1 MAAKALKPAVAAF
14 VLALV
19 LAVYFFYL
27 KEGQP
32 PGYIETTGVMEA
44 AEAELAS
51 KIAGRIGWLCCME
64 GDRVEAGAVAVRL
77 EAAELEARLLE
88 GRAAAAAA
96 AQAVAEAR
104 IAAENAAVEREAAA
118 STFDAARAESDR
130 AVALEKESSENFR
143 RAQSLFEGGYISK
156 RDLDSS
162 RAAYES
168 NLALLNSERAR
179 ARSAEANLKSAGV
192 AIRAAE
198 AGIVSAKARSEAA
211 TAQVLVLS
219 SQLQDTEILSP
230 VAGVVSYKAFEL
242 GEYVT
247 PGAAIYTVYS
257 VSDQWARVDIEETRI
272 QNIRLGS
279 RAVITPA
286 GGGRGFEGRVIEIG
300 ELGGFATQRDVTRGR
315 SDIKTFRVKVR
326 AVDKE
331 GFLKPGMTVNVRIFL
346 NEAQD
351 AGNRDNRP
359 R

>member
-1 MAAKALKPAVAAF
+1 MAVKALKPALAAF
-14 VLALV
+14 VLALI
-19 LAVYFFYL
+19 LALYFFFV
-27 KEGQP
+27 KESQP

-77 EAAELEARLLE
+77 EATELEARLLE

-96 AQAVAEAR
+96 SEAIAEAT
-104 IAAENAAVEREAAA
+104 IAAENASVEREAAA
-118 STFDAARAESDR
+118 SSFDAARAESDR
-130 AVALEKESSENFR
+130 AAALEKESSENFR
-143 RAQSLFEGGYISK
+143 RAQSLFKGGYISK
-156 RDLDSS
+156 RDLDAA

-168 NLALLNSERAR
+168 NLALLNSARAR
-179 ARSAEANLKSAGV
+179 ARSSEANLKSAGV
-192 AIRAAE
+192 AIRAAK
-198 AGIVSAKARSEAA
+198 AGIAAAKARSEAA
-211 TAQVLVLS
+211 AAQVQVLS
-219 SQLQDTEILSP
+219 SQLKDTEILSP

-242 GEYVT
+242 GEFAT

-257 VSDQWARVDIEETRI
+257 PEDQWARVDIEETRI

-286 GGGRGFEGRVIEIG
+286 GGGRSFEGRVIEIG

-315 SDIKTFRVKVR
+315 ADIKTFRVKVR
-326 AVDKE
+326 AGEKE
-331 GFLKPGMTVNVRIFL
+331 GFLKPGMTVSVRIFL

-351 AGNRDNRP
+351 AGHRDYRP

>member
-1 MAAKALKPAVAAF
+1 MAVKALKPAVAAF
-14 VLALV
+14 ILALV
-19 LAVYFFYL
+19 LAFYFFFV

-32 PGYIETTGVMEA
+32 PGYIETSGAMEA

-51 KIAGRIGWLCCME
+51 KIAGRISWLCCNE
-64 GDRVEAGAVAVRL
+64 GDRMEAGAVAVKL
-77 EAAELEARLLE
+77 DSAELQARLLE
-88 GRAAAAAA
+88 GRATAAAAA
-96 AQAVAEAR
+96 EAIAEAR
-104 IAAENAAVEREAAA
+104 IAAENAKVEREASA
-118 STFDAARAESDR
+118 SSGDAAKAEADR
-130 AVALEKESSENFR
+130 AAALEKESSENFR
-143 RAQSLFEGGYISK
+143 RAQSLFEGGYIAK

-168 NLALLNSERAR
+168 NLALLSSARAR

-198 AGIVSAKARSEAA
+198 AGIASAKARSEAA
-211 TAQVLVLS
+211 AAQVQVLS

-230 VAGVVSYKAFEL
+230 VAGVISYKAFEL

-257 VSDQWARVDIEETRI
+257 AGDQWARVDVEETRI

-286 GGGRGFEGRVIEIG
+286 GGGRALEGRVIEIG

-326 AVDKE
+326 AGDKE

-351 AGNRDNRP
+351 AGDRDNRP

>member
-1 MAAKALKPAVAAF
+1 MAVKALKPAVAAF
-14 VLALV
+14 VLAAA

-27 KEGQP
+27 KEGKP
-32 PGYIETTGVMEA
+32 PGYIETSGVMEA

-64 GDRVEAGAVAVRL
+64 GDRVDAGAVAVRL
-77 EAAELEARLLE
+77 EAAELEAKLLE

-96 AQAVAEAR
+96 AQVVAEAR
-104 IAAENAAVEREAAA
+104 IARENAAAEREAAV
-118 STFDAARAESDR
+118 SGFDAARAEADR
-130 AVALEKESSENFR
+130 AGALERESSENFR

-156 RDLDSS
+156 RDLDSA

-168 NLALLNSERAR
+168 NLARLNSERAR

-198 AGIVSAKARSEAA
+198 AAIAAAMARSEAA
-211 TAQVLVLS
+211 AAQVQVLT
-219 SQLQDTEILSP
+219 SQLQDTEILWP
-230 VAGVVSYKAFEL
+230 LTGVVSYKAFES

-247 PGAAIYTVYS
+247 PGAAIYTVYAPA
-257 VSDQWARVDIEETRI
+257 DQWARVDIEETRI
-272 QNIRLGS
+272 QDIRLGS

-286 GGGRGFEGRVIEIG
+286 GGGRGFEGRVMEIG

-315 SDIKTFRVKVR
+315 YDIKTFRVKVR
-326 AVDKE
+326 AADKE

-346 NEAQD
+346 NEGQD
-351 AGNRDNRP
+351 AGDRDSRP